1 MRKRLCNSCRE
12 WTEVIPH
19 TYWQCGDCGHDNS
32 RISGNANVMPDIQ
45 PYQSMVTG
53 EMITSRSKHREHLRQ
68 HNMVE
73 VGNDSSLNK
82 PYTGIPD
89 VNPEQRKEILRR
101 EVNKF
106 THDEWKKAGKRELER
121 LRYNTRGIPER

>member
-1 MRKRLCNSCRE
+1 MRKRFVYRNGEMVEKGSVQDTSIGL
-12 WTEVIPH
+12 VF
-19 TYWQCGDCGHDNS
+19 
-32 RISGNANVMPDIQ
+32 MPDIQ

-53 EMITSRSKHREHLRQ
+53 ETITSRSRHREHLRQ
-68 HNMVE
+68 HNLLE
-73 VGNDSSLNK
+73 IGNDSILRK

-89 VNPEQRKEILRR
+89 TNPKQRKEILIH

-106 THDEWKKAGKRELER
+106 THDEWKKAGQRELDR

>member
-1 MRKRLCNSCRE
+1 MKRIFVYRNGELVEKGSVQD
-12 WTEVIPH
+12 TE
-19 TYWQCGDCGHDNS
+19 
-32 RISGNANVMPDIQ
+32 RSGPDIMKDIQ
-45 PYQSMVTG
+45 PYQSQVTG
-53 EMITSRSKHREHLRQ
+53 EIITSRSRHREHLKQ

-73 VGNDSSLNK
+73 VGNDSSLTK

-89 VNPEQRKEILRR
+89 TNPKQRKEILIR

-106 THDEWKKAGKRELER
+106 THEEWKKAGKRELDR